1 MELKTVNLFLLIAL
15 SICFVQNAIAMPRD
29 SAAIHDESVVPISS
43 EALAAKEDTTKLE
56 KSTTELTIPGRIS
69 CKYEEPTDDTIC
81 QEHCLPKGYNY
92 GICVSYTC
100 SCI

>member
-29 SAAIHDESVVPISS
+29 SSAIHDESVVPVNS

-56 KSTTELTIPGRIS
+56 KSTTGMCLFDTSFFRVT
-69 CKYEEPTDDTIC
+69 CKSSFAQFAFT
-81 QEHCLPKGYNY
+81 
-92 GICVSYTC
+92 
-100 SCI
+100 